1 MQISAKNVNTPS
13 VFPIDC
19 EVYYSIRT
27 LIDANEYPQVHD
39 FYEIILVTENS
50 LDILLN
56 NDRIKLGHGNLLL
69 IRPGDIHTKI
79 QTGDSVHI
87 NLAFPAYTVNS
98 LFGYLYN
105 SQAPR
110 KELFAGSHSPIV
122 RLSTIDTLMIQNRLS
137 FLNQLTSSDM
147 EEKTPISEQSLL
159 TLCIPISFLNWKNK
173 KGPRMPPICR
183 PGLFLH
189 WRDYPIPKT

>member
-13 VFPIDC
+13 VFPMDC

-56 NDRIKLGHGNLLL
+56 NDRIKLGQGNLLL

-110 KELFAGSHSPIV
+110 KELFVGSHSPIV

-137 FLNQLTSSDM
+137 FS
-147 EEKTPISEQSLL
+147 
-159 TLCIPISFLNWKNK
+159 
-173 KGPRMPPICR
+173 
-183 PGLFLH
+183 
-189 WRDYPIPKT
+189 